1 MRRFRALGAGLAA
14 AFLAIGWPGTT
25 AWSQGFVV
33 DRRPG
38 MQVARS
44 FEIKEV
50 SIVGR
55 VRDQVAEVQ
64 VSQTFHNPGSTMV
77 ESEFLFPMPE
87 EGAVQDFVLLV
98 DGRELPGR
106 ILPKDEARRIYEEI
120 VRVKRD
126 PALLEYMGR
135 GLYRTSVFPIPPGA
149 DRKVTMRFTQLCKRD
164 RDVVEFTYPLST
176 QKFTAKPIQRL
187 SVELSIRSKE
197 PIKSIYCPTDD
208 ASIRRFDDHEVDVKL
223 ERRDV
228 IPEHDF
234 RLVTTLAEGKF
245 SASLLSYRP
254 SESEDGYFLVLASP
268 EVKRAD
274 ERPLPKTVIFVIDR
288 SGSMAGKKIEQARR
302 TLKSVLNNLRDDDL
316 FNVVAYDDRV
326 ESFKPE
332 LQRYGSQ
339 SREEA
344 QRFVDNIREGG
355 STNINDALQTALKMI
370 HDRSRPGYILFL
382 TDGLPT
388 AGEINEMRIAANCR
402 HANEKHARV
411 FCFGVGYDVNARLLD
426 RLSGGNSGTSEY
438 VKPDEDI
445 EAHVGRFYAKMTS
458 PVLTDIHLELS
469 GVDINRTYPRDLPD
483 LFEGGQLVVA
493 GRYRHSGRTTIRV
506 NGRVGD
512 ERRTFEFP
520 ADLAGTDRGSGHEF
534 VERLWAVRRVGDL
547 IDQIDM
553 NGQNRE
559 LVDELV
565 DLSRKYGLMTPYTSF
580 LADENVP
587 LHANAENQRRAGMM
601 LSELRQADGP
611 SGVSQRDIKQGLIQ
625 ANRPGMISA
634 QGSGTGR
641 MGGMGGGMGG
651 VGRRSQFAAQSPS
664 SATLGH
670 FDQSQQPGQN
680 QPGQSNGNQPGP
692 GGANQIG
699 QPTQSGQNP
708 SGNQTGQP
716 GQNPLA
722 SVARERKVA
731 ARPAGQPGMGAMM
744 GGSNPLN
751 APTFANNYQ
760 PGAPGAGQNG
770 AGGPLQQAQSGPQPA
785 RLRQIGT
792 KTFYFKDGRWVDS
805 SVKPEEDAKA
815 EKVVQ
820 FSDAY
825 FRLARAQK
833 AEYNQY
839 FSQSE
844 PVTVKLDGKVYRI
857 DPAPPEK
864 AL

>member
-1 MRRFRALGAGLAA
+1 MRRFRAFGAGLAA

-33 DRRPG
+33 DRRPA
-38 MQVARS
+38 MPVARS
-44 FEIKEV
+44 FEIREV
-50 SIVGR
+50 SVVGR

-64 VSQTFHNPGSTMV
+64 VSQTFHNPSSTMV

-106 ILPKDEARRIYEEI
+106 VLPKDEARRIYEEI

-187 SVELSIRSKE
+187 KVELSIRSKE

-223 ERRDV
+223 ERHDV

-234 RLVTTLAEGKF
+234 RLVTTLAEGRF

-254 SESEDGYFLVLASP
+254 SGSEDGYFLVLASP
-268 EVKRAD
+268 EVKRPD
-274 ERPLPKTVIFVIDR
+274 ERPLSKTVIFVIDR

-302 TLKSVLNNLRDDDL
+302 TLKSVLNNLREDDL
-316 FNVVAYDDRV
+316 FNIVAYDDRV

-332 LQRYGSQ
+332 LQRYHTQ

-388 AGEINEMRIAANCR
+388 AGEINELRIAANCR

-493 GRYRHSGRTTIRV
+493 GRYRESGKTTIRV
-506 NGRVGD
+506 TGRVGD

-601 LSELRQADGP
+601 LSELRQADGQ
-611 SGVSQRDIKQGLIQ
+611 SGVSQRAIKQGFLQ
-625 ANRPGMISA
+625 ANRVPGMMSA
-634 QGSGTGR
+634 SGLGSGG
-641 MGGMGGGMGG
+641 MGGMGGGGQSRYAAKAAG
-651 VGRRSQFAAQSPS
+651 PASQSV
-664 SATLGH
+664 
-670 FDQSQQPGQN
+670 QN
-680 QPGQSNGNQPGP
+680 QPGHSNGGQPYQPG
-692 GGANQIG
+692 A
-699 QPTQSGQNP
+699 S
-708 SGNQTGQP
+708 P
-716 GQNPLA
+716 GQLGQSQGQGTDPMM
-722 SVARERKVA
+722 ERKA
-731 ARPAGQPGMGAMM
+731 GARPAGQPGMAAMM
-744 GGSNPLN
+744 GGAAQRPN
-751 APTFANNYQ
+751 APAFVNNNQ
-760 PGAPGAGQNG
+760 SGAGGAGQNG
-770 AGGPLQQAQSGPQPA
+770 VGFPTQQAQSDPQPG
-785 RLRQIGT
+785 RVRQIGT

-815 EKVVQ
+815 ERVVQ
-820 FSDAY
+820 FSEAY

-844 PVTVKLDGKVYRI
+844 AVTVKLDGKVYRI

-864 AL
+864 AP